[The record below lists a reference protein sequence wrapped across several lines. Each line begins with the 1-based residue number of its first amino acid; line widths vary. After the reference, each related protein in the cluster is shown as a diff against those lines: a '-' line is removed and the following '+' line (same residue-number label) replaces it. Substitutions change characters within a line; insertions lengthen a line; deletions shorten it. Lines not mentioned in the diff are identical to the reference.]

1 MSRPAGGFPNGLVR
15 LVLPDVRVG
24 AQHCSR
30 PRADTPRAEHSCVD
44 FQCANEDC
52 ELQGV
57 PRGPRRGEFERSTNM
72 RIRCTPSALGFVL
85 VMTAGAIGVYA
96 QGYGSA
102 TGEKKQ
108 KTPPAHLDARLFI
121 KDMTLAGLAEIE
133 LGKVAAQK
141 AADPEVRAF
150 GEAMVKDHTEANEKL
165 AKIASQLNVQPP
177 TQLDKK
183 HQELVAKLSALE
195 GSTFD
200 REYMTAMA
208 HRHEEDLFNLKAR
221 TGPTRPSSDPA

>member
-1 MSRPAGGFPNGLVR
+1 
-15 LVLPDVRVG
+15 
-24 AQHCSR
+24 
-30 PRADTPRAEHSCVD
+30 
-44 FQCANEDC
+44 
-52 ELQGV
+52 
-57 PRGPRRGEFERSTNM
+57 M
-72 RIRCTPSALGFVL
+72 RIRSTPAALGFVL
-85 VMTAGAIGVYA
+85 VMTAGAMCVYA

-102 TGEKKQ
+102 SGEKKQ
-108 KTPPAHLDARLFI
+108 KTPPAHADARQFI
-121 KDMTLAGLAEIE
+121 KDITIVGLAEIE

-165 AKIASQLNVQPP
+165 ARIASQLNVQPP

-183 HQELVAKLSALE
+183 HQELVAKLSKLE

-208 HRHEEDLFNLKAR
+208 HGHEEDLFNLKAR
-221 TGPTRPSSDPA
+221 TGPTRPSSDPASGTPNVPSTGGTGAQGPDERLLDAWATDRTPVVQQHLERARTILKDLK